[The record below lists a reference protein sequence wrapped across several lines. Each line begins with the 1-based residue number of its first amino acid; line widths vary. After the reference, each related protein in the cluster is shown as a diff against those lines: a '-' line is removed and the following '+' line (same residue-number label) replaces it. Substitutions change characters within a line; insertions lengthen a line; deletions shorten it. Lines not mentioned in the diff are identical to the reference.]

1 MAAKA
6 LAGPDFPGSAAPP
19 GPALRGWTE
28 GRQGAIVCPLRPP
41 GRGSDSWSSKG
52 IGFRHGDEHR
62 HPAVYLA
69 ARRVGRARPAGHT
82 QLPRHGWR
90 TAPKG
95 LARQRIAEGH
105 SLSIRLEHGG
115 CRAITKHN

>member
-28 GRQGAIVCPLRPP
+28 GRQGAIVGPLRPP

-69 ARRVGRARPAGHT
+69 ARRVGRARPAG
-82 QLPRHGWR
+82 QPLLPRQGWR
-90 TAPKG
+90 TDAQGFAAPRAALGDLRRDRK
-95 LARQRIAEGH
+95 
-105 SLSIRLEHGG
+105 STRL
-115 CRAITKHN
+115 NSSN